1 MSEKIK
7 QTQSMLAKHHG
18 DGGEFA
24 QLMEASYA
32 SRFNEQFWRMWER
45 DIMPLLPPQPVVVDL
60 GTGPATFIKHLV
72 VKYPAIKAYG
82 VECAPYMLQAVGQL
96 PANAE
101 VIEADLQD
109 PQLPFTDNSVD
120 AAIAS
125 VVVHEM
131 HQPIRMFREMRRVL
145 KPGARFYIYD
155 WVRAP
160 LQNYLRFM
168 DNNPFDESLSL
179 ESLEDMFVHFIEHNR
194 FSLDDLVFMI
204 KNTGFQVINSALQN
218 QGQHA
223 SLLVEKPHQ

>member
-24 QLMEASYA
+24 RLMEASYA
-32 SRFNEQFWRMWER
+32 SRFNDQFWQMWER
-45 DIMPLLPPQPVVVDL
+45 EILPYLPAAPVVVDL

-72 VKYPAIKAYG
+72 AKYPGIKAFG
-82 VECAPYMLQAVGQL
+82 VECAPYMLQAVGEL

-109 PQLPFTDNSVD
+109 PHLPFVDNSVD

-131 HQPIRMFREMRRVL
+131 HQPIRMFREILRVL
-145 KPGARFYIYD
+145 KPAARFYIYD
-155 WVRAP
+155 WIRAP
-160 LQNYLRFM
+160 LQNYLQIM
-168 DNNPFDESLSL
+168 GGNPFDETLPL
-179 ESLEDMFVHFIEHNR
+179 ESLEDLFIHFIEHNR
-194 FSLDDLVFMI
+194 FSLDDLVFML
-204 KNTGFQVINSALQN
+204 KNTGFRIIDSAIQN

-223 SLLVEKPHQ
+223 WLLVEKPR